1 MVSLNLH
8 LAQMEEVNHY
18 LAKVRKHEAQNIV
31 RQGTEFQQSFDE
43 QAETNSK
50 FASKNIKLKIKN
62 DHLKSWTSKPQHG
75 FLFKT
80 RERIT
85 TMDHDKT
92 NYWLTKSSTTSH
104 VEGYICAIQEEE
116 INTRGLQKRRANDVD
131 RQSTNYRCR
140 VCHQETETIQHI
152 LACCDRLRIPMYL
165 PVRHNAVASVLYHE
179 ITSTKTKEIL
189 SVYKNDTIELWWD
202 TKITTKPSLPHN
214 KPDLV
219 LWSLVEKKAYV
230 IDVVVG
236 LDVNVEKNY
245 RTKLDNY
252 LPLCIELKKLYPEFS
267 FEVIPVAIGAT
278 GLVMKQL
285 STDLE
290 KIGIKRSRT
299 GKCIVLAQKAALFGS
314 VKIVKSAMKY

>member
-1 MVSLNLH
+1 
-8 LAQMEEVNHY
+8 
-18 LAKVRKHEAQNIV
+18 
-31 RQGTEFQQSFDE
+31 
-43 QAETNSK
+43 
-50 FASKNIKLKIKN
+50 
-62 DHLKSWTSKPQHG
+62 
-75 FLFKT
+75 
-80 RERIT
+80 
-85 TMDHDKT
+85 
-92 NYWLTKSSTTSH
+92 
-104 VEGYICAIQEEE
+104 
-116 INTRGLQKRRANDVD
+116 
-131 RQSTNYRCR
+131 
-140 VCHQETETIQHI
+140 
-152 LACCDRLRIPMYL
+152 MYL

-267 FEVIPVAIGAT
+267 FEVISVAIGAI

-314 VKIVKSAMKY
+314 VKIVKSAMQY